1 MSETQIQTSTV
12 LNELDRR
19 IVAALQ
25 ADPRASWSK
34 LSGAVGVSETTVL
47 RRVNRMREAR
57 LLLVTAVPDP
67 LRCGLGQ
74 PVHVYFRTVPTRG
87 RELALQL
94 AERGD
99 VRYVSLVAGTHDV
112 MCELI
117 VPDQRYLTR
126 LVQTELPGAG
136 AVISSTTA
144 VVLKQFKTED
154 QWSGPLLDGSDGAV
168 SKPDNGAPRSGSAAR
183 HRRRK
188 SEPLDDLDTRLL
200 TALRADGRRSYAD
213 LSHDLGLSETAVAR
227 RIAALRADDRI
238 DFLAMVDPA
247 ALGFELEVIMHV
259 RVEPAR
265 IESAA
270 KAFAATRQVRYV
282 SATTGVGDLTCD
294 AVFRDADDL
303 FEFIT
308 HTVGKMRGVISLDTD
323 LVLEAVKRAYYYP
336 LFVTRSAQG

>member
-1 MSETQIQTSTV
+1 MTETPTV
-12 LNELDRR
+12 LNDLDRK

-34 LSGAVGVSETTVL
+34 LSGAVAVSETTVL
-47 RRVNRMREAR
+47 RRVNRMRDAR

-67 LRCGLGQ
+67 QRCGLGQ

-94 AERGD
+94 AERAD

-117 VPDQRYLTR
+117 VPDHKYLTR
-126 LVQTELPGAG
+126 LVETELPGAG
-136 AVISSTTA
+136 AVTSSTTA
-144 VVLKQFKTED
+144 FVLKQFKTED
-154 QWSGPLLDGSDGAV
+154 QWSGPLLNGSDDPA
-168 SKPDNGAPRSGSAAR
+168 GAPKPAANAAPSGSSGR
-183 HRRRK
+183 SRRRTA
-188 SEPLDDLDTRLL
+188 EPLDELDTRLL
-200 TALRADGRRSYAD
+200 AALRADGRRSYAD

-247 ALGFELEVIMHV
+247 ALGFDLEVIMHV

-303 FEFIT
+303 YEFIT
-308 HTVGKMRGVISLDTD
+308 NTVGKLRGVISLDTD

-336 LFVTRSAQG
+336 LFGPRGPED